1 MTLSLVLGSVLVA
14 YAAHDGDPDIADIV
28 ISFPATYASCVDAE
42 TSDDTSIT
50 NVGTRYLQGQ
60 IIVQYQLDGGVRQI
74 IETISVAGAGN
85 FAATVTYP
93 PVSEWPVQSNGTR
106 EIHVDIQI
114 EVYSSQGGDLIGTLG
129 PEHDWDVF
137 CLSDVST
144 PTPTPVPPTPT
155 PVPPT
160 PTPTATI
167 PLGFQGC
174 TPGYWKQPQHLDS
187 WVSYLT
193 GDLFATVFG
202 VDDSNDLTLLQALQ
216 ARGGGESALQRHAVA
231 ALLNSVSPDVAGTY
245 TSAEVIA
252 MVQQAYASGNFES
265 IKNLF
270 ETANELG
277 CPLN

>member
-1 MTLSLVLGSVLVA
+1 MTLSLVLGSVLVT

-28 ISFPATYASCVDAE
+28 ISFPATYASCVDTE
-42 TSDDTSIT
+42 TSDDISIT
-50 NVGTRYLQGQ
+50 NVSTRYLLGQ

-74 IETISVAGAGN
+74 IETIPVAGAGN
-85 FAATVTYP
+85 FATTIAYP

-137 CLSDVST
+137 CIADVPT

-155 PVPPT
+155 
-160 PTPTATI
+160 ATV

-174 TPGYWKQPQHLDS
+174 TPGYWKQSQHLDS
-187 WVSYLT
+187 WVSYAP

-202 VDDSNDLTLLQALQ
+202 VDDSNDLTLLQALR
-216 ARGGGESALQRHAVA
+216 AGGGGESALQRHAVA